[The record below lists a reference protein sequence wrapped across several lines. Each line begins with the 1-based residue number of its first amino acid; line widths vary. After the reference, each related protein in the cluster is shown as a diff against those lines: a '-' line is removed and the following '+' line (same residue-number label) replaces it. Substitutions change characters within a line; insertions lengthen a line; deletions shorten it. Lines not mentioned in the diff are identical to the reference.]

1 MLSLKRTHKAPA
13 PSKTTESEDTD
24 GTVGDYVT
32 VLEDDAPP
40 VLNLCRVQAEG
51 CWPESQYYCTL
62 MDAALASA
70 DPLVSTE
77 MQAEYWHGMPI
88 INSRSIALQ
97 VPRIPGH
104 KKFCR
109 CRKFE
114 WRKASKW
121 PAYVKGFKYRI
132 NGIKD
137 AMQQSVKIF
146 RNKNFDMV
154 IWAGD
159 PPAEH
164 SCAAVFLSI
173 ATVLPDVVFV
183 AGKRA
188 NDSQNMMLLCHSDW
202 VALGGTWC
210 GGENSV
216 RELAILDTHGVAT
229 STLAA
234 WREQKNVPF
243 MAQPVLLDGTIH
255 KIADS

>member
-1 MLSLKRTHKAPA
+1 
-13 PSKTTESEDTD
+13 
-24 GTVGDYVT
+24 
-32 VLEDDAPP
+32 
-40 VLNLCRVQAEG
+40 
-51 CWPESQYYCTL
+51 

-104 KKFCR
+104 QKFCR

-164 SCAAVFLSI
+164 SCVAVFLSI
-173 ATVLPDVVFV
+173 ATVLPDVIFV
-183 AGKRA
+183 AGKRT
-188 NDSQNMMLLCHSDW
+188 NDSQNRMLLGDPPAEHSF
-202 VALGGTWC
+202 
-210 GGENSV
+210 
-216 RELAILDTHGVAT
+216 
-229 STLAA
+229 AA
-234 WREQKNVPF
+234 
-243 MAQPVLLDGTIH
+243 VLLSIATVLPNIFFGQANKQTTRRTRCSFAIPIGLLLEEFGVVVKTQCGNWQLWTRKGLPRLLLLRGASKQKRAFHGTARIVGR
-255 KIADS
+255 DNPQNR

>member
-1 MLSLKRTHKAPA
+1 MFLTCAG
-13 PSKTTESEDTD
+13 SKQKV
-24 GTVGDYVT
+24 VG
-32 VLEDDAPP
+32 P
-40 VLNLCRVQAEG
+40 
-51 CWPESQYYCTL
+51 
-62 MDAALASA
+62 
-70 DPLVSTE
+70 
-77 MQAEYWHGMPI
+77 
-88 INSRSIALQ
+88 SRSIIVLPWTLLLHQQTRLFQQKCKQSIGTGCRSLTAVAL
-97 VPRIPGH
+97 PCKFRGFLAT

-114 WRKASKW
+114 WLMASKC
-121 PAYVKGFKYRI
+121 PAYVKGFTYRI
-132 NGIKD
+132 NGINFDIQGNKD

-146 RNKNFDMV
+146 RKKNFDMV

-243 MAQPVLLDGTIH
+243 MVQPVLLDGTIH